1 MNQSVES
8 ITPVFRK
15 FLGMNWA
22 LFLTMM
28 GLLIFGIT
36 AVYSASW
43 MRDGDLSDKW
53 YDQAKIALFGITV
66 YFAAGLI
73 DYKWLRWAAIPIYL
87 IGLGLLVVVAQIGI
101 EVNDTRGWLKLPGLP
116 IFQPSQVAMAGGILM
131 MAVMLSSLHKLHR
144 IFRNHFLRMLMT
156 GIAGGIPFLMVLKQG
171 DFGSALMWMPV
182 IGAMFLVGSIPFR
195 YLIVIVLC
203 GTLVLPFGYFFYL
216 KPYQKARITT
226 QIDMLR
232 GKKVDIRGAGY
243 SAHNNLLAIATGHF
257 SGKGFKATDSVN
269 YQGWITPETA
279 INDFIFA
286 VLAEEHGFLGAT
298 LMLTAFLL
306 LLLLCLF
313 VAFYSRDM
321 LGRLIV
327 VGVVGLLFAHIYQNV
342 GMNLLLM
349 PITGIPLPLI
359 SYGGT
364 FLAMILLLLGI
375 VQSVWVHR
383 NDRDEAPAAEEEES
397 KLM

>member
-1 MNQSVES
+1 MNQSAES

-22 LFLTMM
+22 LFLTMI

-36 AVYSASW
+36 AIYSASW
-43 MRDGDLSDKW
+43 MREGILATKW
-53 YDQAKIALFGITV
+53 KSQALYAMIGVVAYFGI
-66 YFAAGLI
+66 GLI

-87 IGLGLLVVVAQIGI
+87 IGIALLVIVSQVGI
-101 EVNDTRGWLKLPGLP
+101 EVSGTKGWLRIPGV
-116 IFQPSQVAMAGGILM
+116 ITFQPSQVAMAGGILM
-131 MAVMLSSLHKLHR
+131 MAVMLSQLHKLHP
-144 IFRNHFLRMLMT
+144 IFRNHFLRMLVT
-156 GIAGGIPFLMVLKQG
+156 GIAGVIPFLMVLKQG
-171 DFGSALMWMPV
+171 DFGSGLVWLPV

-203 GTLVLPFGYFFYL
+203 GTLILPFGYFFYL

-232 GKKVDIRGAGY
+232 GKKVDIRGDGY

-257 SGKGFKATDSVN
+257 SGKGFKSTESVN

-359 SYGGT
+359 SSGGT
-364 FLAMILLLLGI
+364 FLAMILLLLGV

-383 NDRDEAPAAEEEES
+383 NDLDSTAEDGEEEN
-397 KLM
+397 LM